1 MTVANA
7 MVLVDQ
13 TAVPL
18 ALPSIMGEFGID
30 SQLAQWVLSASLL
43 PLAGLLVLGGRLGDL
58 LGRRRVFVVG
68 AAVFAGA
75 SALAGLSPTI
85 ELLLAFRVLQGAA
98 GALMLP
104 TTIAIVSAS
113 FATRDRGRALGTM
126 GGAAAVAG
134 AFGPVLGGGLTAVLG
149 WRSVLLVNVPLALLA
164 VVVARHAIPKDPAR
178 RDQSPVD
185 VAGATLLCLALVGLI
200 VGLAQSQDWG
210 WRSPG
215 VLLSLT
221 ASAAAAALFILVEH
235 RAADPLM
242 DFGLLR
248 RHRNY
253 LAATISQA
261 IAGMAEMGL
270 GLIFPLVLILNLG
283 MDPGLAGLA
292 LIPATLPMVVMAPI
306 AGRWY
311 DSVGG
316 RKPLV
321 VGFLVLALAGVALAA
336 GTAVSSTSYWTML
349 PGLLTFGTGLAI
361 VLTVND
367 PVSLDMVPEQH
378 HGQASG
384 VSATAEQFGGALG
397 IATFYLIF
405 HATYVDR
412 FVTNVSESSLA
423 DLSDA
428 QVERFEQ
435 DIQKA
440 EQTGLNPDT
449 FDPALNP
456 YLSAAQDASY
466 VGYTV
471 VFLLL
476 SGLAAAAVILMS
488 RLVRRPE
495 PAPGASG
502 TVDREAPG

>member
-18 ALPSIMGEFGID
+18 ALPSIMSEFGID

-58 LGRRRVFVVG
+58 LGRRRVFILG
-68 AAVFAGA
+68 AVVFAGA
-75 SALAGLSPTI
+75 SALAGLSPGI

-113 FATRDRGRALGTM
+113 YFTKDRGRALGMM
-126 GGAAAVAG
+126 GGGAAVAG
-134 AFGPVLGGGLTAVLG
+134 AFGPVLGGGLTSVFG
-149 WRSVLLVNVPLALLA
+149 WRSVLLINVPLALIA
-164 VVVARHAIPKDPAR
+164 VAVARHAIRKDPPR

-200 VGLAQSQDWG
+200 VGLAQSQEWG
-210 WRSPG
+210 WTSPG

-221 ASAAAAALFILVEH
+221 ASAAAAAAFVFVE
-235 RAADPLM
+235 RRTADPLM
-242 DFGLLR
+242 EFALLR

-261 IAGMAEMGL
+261 IGGMAEMGL
-270 GLIFPLVLILNLG
+270 GLILPLVLILNLS

-292 LIPATLPMVVMAPI
+292 LIPTTLPMIVVAPL

-316 RKPLV
+316 RMPLV
-321 VGFLVLALAGVALAA
+321 VGFLLLAIAGVALAA
-336 GTAVSSTSYWTML
+336 GTALSSTSYWSLL
-349 PGLLTFGTGLAI
+349 PGLLVFGMGLAI

-367 PVSLDMVPEQH
+367 PVSLDMVPVQH

-397 IATFYLIF
+397 IAIFYLIF

-412 FVTNVSESSLA
+412 FVSNVSTSSLT

-428 QVERFEQ
+428 QMERFRQ
-435 DIQKA
+435 DIQDA
-440 EQTGLNPDT
+440 EQTGLHPDT
-449 FDPALNP
+449 FDPALNA
-456 YLSAAQDASY
+456 YLGAARDASY
-466 VGYTV
+466 FGYTV
-471 VFLLL
+471 VFILL
-476 SGLAAAAVILMS
+476 SGLSIAAVIVMA

-495 PAPGASG
+495 PALEGDGATGS
-502 TVDREAPG
+502 P